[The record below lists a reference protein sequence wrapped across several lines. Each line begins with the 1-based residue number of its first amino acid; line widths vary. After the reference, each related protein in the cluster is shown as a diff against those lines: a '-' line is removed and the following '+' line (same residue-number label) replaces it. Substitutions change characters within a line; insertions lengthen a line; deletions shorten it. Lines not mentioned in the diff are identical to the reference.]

1 MSHVFLH
8 KLVKGFHG
16 KQALT
21 QTLCRSASVRSKNT
35 ENQRCNDFIVKPH
48 NGKDVRI
55 WFWELGFPSSRV
67 ASGNSKISLS
77 LDESICIIENNC

>member
-1 MSHVFLH
+1 MSHVLLH

-55 WFWELGFPSSRV
+55 
-67 ASGNSKISLS
+67 
-77 LDESICIIENNC
+77 